1 MATFTA
7 NALQTV
13 AANGDIIYE
22 NAAVPYPYPYG
33 SVMHREDS
41 GLVTLRGNS
50 RSRFSTYRVSYSAN
64 VAIPTGGTVGPIS
77 LAISL
82 NGEALPTST
91 AIETPTA
98 VEAFTHINDT
108 TDILVPN
115 GCCASVSVRNTS
127 TQDLSVQNASLT
139 VNKLA

>member
-13 AANGDIIYE
+13 AANNDIIYD

-50 RSRFSTYRVSYSAN
+50 NRRFSTYRVSYSAN
-64 VAIPTGGTVGPIS
+64 VAIPADGTVEPIS

-98 VEAFTHINDT
+98 TEAFTHINDT

-127 TQDLSVQNASLT
+127 TQALSVQNASLT

>member
-13 AANGDIIYE
+13 AANNDIIYE

-50 RSRFSTYRVSYSAN
+50 RSRFSVYRVSYSAN
-64 VAIPTGGTVGPIS
+64 VAIPAGGTVEPIS

-98 VEAFTHINDT
+98 LEAFTHINDT
-108 TDILVPN
+108 TDVLVPN

-127 TQDLSVQNASLT
+127 TQALSVQNASLT

>member
-13 AANGDIIYE
+13 AANNDIIYD

-50 RSRFSTYRVSYSAN
+50 RSRFSVYRISYSAN
-64 VAIPTGGTVGPIS
+64 VAIPEGGTVEPIS

-98 VEAFTHINDT
+98 LEAFTHINDT
-108 TDILVPN
+108 TDVLVPN

-127 TQDLSVQNASLT
+127 TQALSVQNASLT

>member
-13 AANGDIIYE
+13 AANNDIIYD

-50 RSRFSTYRVSYSAN
+50 NRRFSVYRVSYSAN
-64 VAIPTGGTVGPIS
+64 VAIPTDGTVEPIS

-108 TDILVPN
+108 TDVLVPN

-127 TQDLSVQNASLT
+127 TQALSVQNASLT

>member
-1 MATFTA
+1 
-7 NALQTV
+7 
-13 AANGDIIYE
+13 
-22 NAAVPYPYPYG
+22 
-33 SVMHREDS
+33 MHREDS

-50 RSRFSTYRVSYSAN
+50 RSRFSVYRVSYSAN
-64 VAIPTGGTVGPIS
+64 VAIPADGTVEPIS

>member
-50 RSRFSTYRVSYSAN
+50 RSRFSVYRISYSAN
-64 VAIPTGGTVGPIS
+64 VAIPTGGTVEPIS
-77 LAISL
+77 LAISV
-82 NGEALPTST
+82 NGEPLPTST

-98 VEAFTHINDT
+98 LEAFTHINDT
-108 TDILVPN
+108 TDVLVPN
-115 GCCASVSVRNTS
+115 GCCASISVRNTS
-127 TQDLSVQNASLT
+127 TQALSVQNASLT